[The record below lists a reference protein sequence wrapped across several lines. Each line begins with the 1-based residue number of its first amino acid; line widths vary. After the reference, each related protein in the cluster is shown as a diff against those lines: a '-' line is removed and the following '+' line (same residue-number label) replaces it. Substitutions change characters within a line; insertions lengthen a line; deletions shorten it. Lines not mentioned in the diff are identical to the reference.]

1 MLCICFVRESF
12 VFRKTYVRNTSICF
26 GSTMSCRRNLHTGTE
41 KYQYVLLSS
50 SLQSPE
56 IKYINMTQVVGKY
69 TQIMT
74 NTCFSRSIVFLP
86 TYVRILLVF
95 VHFIN
100 DYLLFLLLLSSL
112 LLSYLFICYLLCIYF
127 VNLAI
132 YIYIYIYIYFIFFP
146 ALFDFLIIRR
156 NKIFRISI
164 LSTNSWRDCLL
175 FKTCTTLN
183 VLSLQFLT

>member
-112 LLSYLFICYLLCIYF
+112 LLSYLFICYLLYIYF

-132 YIYIYIYIYFIFFP
+132 YIYIYIYILYFSQLYLISLLFAEIRFSEFLFYRQILGGTASFSRP
-146 ALFDFLIIRR
+146 ALH
-156 NKIFRISI
+156 
-164 LSTNSWRDCLL
+164 
-175 FKTCTTLN
+175 
-183 VLSLQFLT
+183 